1 MEAIAGVFTML
12 GLALV
17 GATILAEIGIFLR
30 AVTVFNAV
38 PGNALGAASKG
49 GSLQEIKIKT

>member
-1 MEAIAGVFTML
+1 ML

-30 AVTVFNAV
+30 AVTVFNAE